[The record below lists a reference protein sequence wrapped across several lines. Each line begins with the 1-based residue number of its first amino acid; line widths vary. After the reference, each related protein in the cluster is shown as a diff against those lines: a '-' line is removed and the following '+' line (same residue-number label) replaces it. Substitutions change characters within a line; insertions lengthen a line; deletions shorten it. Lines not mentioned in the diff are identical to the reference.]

1 MDEKMLQFAIT
12 LLLMFFGAYGSAYI
26 PFTWD
31 VSDKQINMISSLGG
45 GLMIGSCLAV
55 VIPEGFS
62 SFSGHHGHHDGG
74 EIPEGFAGI
83 ALVVGFLGMFLLDQ
97 MQVDH
102 PQGCCAH
109 RKSGDVEEKVTQ
121 RRPEKAITGLLIHC
135 IADGVAMGSAF
146 LSGNSSV
153 TLVLATAMVLHKA
166 PMAFGLSSYLIS
178 CGWTWERSASTLLLF
193 SSMAPAATVVTYI
206 VLQIIPFFGGEQSI
220 ALAIL
225 FSGGTFLHAA
235 AMHILPGVTIGRNLD
250 LLFLSI
256 GALAPPL
263 LSWGHSH

>member
-1 MDEKMLQFAIT
+1 MMQFTIT
-12 LLLMFFGAYGSAYI
+12 LLLMFFGAYGAAYI
-26 PFTWD
+26 PFAWD
-31 VSDKQINMISSLGG
+31 VSDKQINIISSLGG

-55 VIPEGFS
+55 VVPEGFA
-62 SFSGHHGHHDGG
+62 SFSGHHDHHDSDVG

-83 ALVVGFLGMFLLDQ
+83 ALVVGFLGMYLLDQ
-97 MQVDH
+97 MQADH
-102 PQGCCAH
+102 PHGCCAH
-109 RKSGDVEEKVTQ
+109 RKSGDEEEKVPQ

-153 TLVLATAMVLHKA
+153 TLILGTAMVLHKA
-166 PMAFGLSSYLIS
+166 PMAFGLSSFLIS
-178 CGWTWERSASTLLLF
+178 SGWTWERSASTLLLF

-206 VLQIIPFFGGEQSI
+206 ALQILPLFGGEQSI

-235 AMHILPGVTIGRNLD
+235 TMHILPEVTIGRNLD